1 MSFIKIDIVT
11 IAQMAIKYTTLYP
24 NEGTDWK
31 HFGLERVMDKNKSNY
46 KEAFP
51 TGERVLPGIFEI
63 IDKEKFLWVI
73 MSFDFKYTVYECG
86 DQ

>member
-1 MSFIKIDIVT
+1 MNFIKIDIVT
-11 IAQMAIKYTTLYP
+11 IAHMAVKYADLYP
-24 NEGTDWK
+24 KEGHDWK
-31 HFGLERVMDKNKSNY
+31 HFGLERVSDKNKPNY
-46 KEAFP
+46 KKAFP

-73 MSFDFKYTVYECG
+73 LKFNFKYTVYECG